1 MPSAPSDGGCLDS
14 VELPRIVR
22 MNRTFPVA
30 ALVGA
35 LAASQ
40 TLACACTLQ
49 KVEIMPVTAENG
61 DTYHGTA
68 GDVEVLFHNDVKD
81 HPVTLFPEPPLTVR
95 HLQPASQCVVD
106 DGGVWG
112 RDGVWLVDGG
122 RTLLTTESSG
132 SSQDLV
138 FRDTRSCAR
147 LASLDVAGMQWR
159 IEGRTLLLRPA
170 GAKADRRVPLTAACR
185 PAAAA
190 KAKR

>member
-1 MPSAPSDGGCLDS
+1 
-14 VELPRIVR
+14 
-22 MNRTFPVA
+22 MNRMFPAA

-49 KVEIMPVTAENG
+49 KVAITPTTVENG
-61 DTYHGTA
+61 DTYHGIS
-68 GDVEVLFHNDVKD
+68 GDVEVQFHNDVKD

-95 HLQPASQCVVD
+95 HLQPAGQCVVD

-112 RDGVWLVDGG
+112 RDGVWLVDDG

-138 FRDTRSCAR
+138 FRDTRTCAR
-147 LASLDVAGMQWR
+147 LASVDVAGMQWR
-159 IEGRTLLLRPA
+159 IEGRTLLLRA
-170 GAKADRRVPLTAACR
+170 GGAKVDRRVPLTAACR
-185 PAAAA
+185 PAGATPS
-190 KAKR
+190 KR